1 MLQALQE
8 LRTAKIR
15 TALITITITLI
26 ALMIT
31 FLSALTQGLSH
42 ESVSALKAVAK
53 DDALVLNEG
62 TSTLSASHLDD
73 QQVEQLE
80 NLDAIPLMF
89 AHDKIDTETVA
100 VMNWERDDNPPSEE
114 LYFDHQSV
122 IWSDI
127 TPSGREFPIA
137 GMLIPEHEVANVKN
151 IDGVQVLEGVD
162 RWKASGAYAGE
173 QLSLTLMIVMLYVI
187 CTIITGAFFVVWTMQ
202 RLQAVSVLSA
212 LGASRKVLILQALL
226 QAIVV
231 TVIGVIL
238 GAGITVGLIFLIG
251 DALPAVI
258 SVGTIIVPSLLI
270 SISALIGAL
279 LSLIPI
285 LRIDP
290 KTALELL

>member
-1 MLQALQE
+1 ML
-8 LRTAKIR
+8 
-15 TALITITITLI
+15 
-26 ALMIT
+26 
-31 FLSALTQGLSH
+31 
-42 ESVSALKAVAK
+42 
-53 DDALVLNEG
+53 
-62 TSTLSASHLDD
+62 TLSASHLDD